1 MDILNFISWIKAKR
15 LLKSAP
21 QNSLLPIGVLD
32 NRRGD
37 KYQTYAIAPGD
48 LGIGVITLDSYTEL
62 YDLLI
67 SESLVPGAKYRF
79 PYRNVNFLN
88 GWITADNN
96 PTPIDP
102 SFNPREIFVGDEEML
117 VVEAITESELS
128 PTAHS
133 ESFSQD
139 IIEYLPYA
147 NKIGVN
153 LSISNGNTLPN
164 GSTVSGFDLAWDG
177 ANVYFNM
184 PAGYPAYY
192 GHYFYLYCEFTDNV
206 TGGGNISS
214 YYGDLI
220 VLPSG
225 NLNGFNGASNIPVQG
240 TFPSLQFEVPFT
252 INGTGVLVGNLRI
265 DVYGSGPYLFGV
277 SSYDPLSLMY
287 NAGYGFSVG
296 DELYFSFGGH
306 NYTLVLD
313 SSMISATNGTFYVN
327 NYTTSGDGQNAEFF
341 VTINNDPVKPNYS
354 LFVNNS
360 GEFFVSGDLVTI
372 NGSELL
378 GITGVNNL
386 TFNVNATSLITDS
399 YYQDGTYEPLTPN
412 GFCQYPFA
420 NDDPDYDYGKTMS
433 RIRLD
438 NGGNKVVLLDLTY
451 QDYLNYDSN
460 SLYIDHIQALGNAY
474 GCITRRYDTENQINV
489 PFDFRSTTYRRYEV
503 DLTPINNDL
512 GIGYWG
518 IGDNFKGQGT
528 TGNYKD
534 LLSIDWKGYEI
545 YNIKVGAQ
553 GGMDAFW
560 YNGYFDNNVFLGY
573 AYDTTIEGS
582 YSPNNTI
589 GNGFGANTIGPYFS
603 NNTIGLYFN
612 NNIIGVNFT
621 NNIIGL
627 NFVNN
632 TIGIYFYSNTI
643 YDYFQKNTTGYS
655 FSSNTIDNNF
665 IDNTIGNDF
674 GNNTIGLF
682 FTNNTTSYSFS
693 NNAIDDNFQK
703 NTIDDN
709 FLFNIIGDSFIF
721 NTIGAPFQSN
731 IIGPEFQLNN
741 ISKGTNIVS
750 TNFTI
755 GATFVYGDY
764 NCNIFKRL
772 DGTVRLSYV
781 DGTNIVQY
789 QLITG

>member
-37 KYQTYAIAPGD
+37 KYQTYAISPGD
-48 LGIGVITLDSYTEL
+48 LGIGVITLNSYTEL

-88 GWITADNN
+88 GWQTANNN

-102 SFNPREIFVGDEEML
+102 SFDPREVFVGDEEML

-153 LSISNGNTLPN
+153 LSISNGDTLPN

-177 ANVYFNM
+177 TNVYFNM

-192 GHYFYLYCEFTDNV
+192 GHYLYLYCEFTGNV
-206 TGGGNISS
+206 TGGGNIES
-214 YYGDLI
+214 YYDNLM

-225 NLNGFNGASNIPVQG
+225 NLNGFSGAGNIPVQG
-240 TFPSLQFEVPFT
+240 TFPSLGFEVPFT
-252 INGTGVLVGNLRI
+252 INGTGVLIGNLQI
-265 DVYGSGPYLFGV
+265 NVYGGGPYQFGV
-277 SSYDPLSLMY
+277 SSYDPSSLTY
-287 NAGYGFSVG
+287 NSGYGFSVG
-296 DELYFSFGGH
+296 DEIYFSFGGH
-306 NYTLVLD
+306 DYTLVLD
-313 SSMISATNGTFYVN
+313 SSMISNDQGTFYIN

-341 VTINNDPVKPNYS
+341 VSIVNGPKSSYS
-354 LFVNNS
+354 LVVTNP

-386 TFNVNATSLITDS
+386 TFNVNATPLIADS

-412 GFCQYPFA
+412 GFCQYPYT

-451 QDYLNYDSN
+451 QDYLNYDADT
-460 SLYIDHIQALGNAY
+460 LYIDHIEALGNAY

-489 PFDFRSTTYRRYEV
+489 PFDFRSRTHRRYEV
-503 DLTPINNDL
+503 DLSSINTAL

-518 IGDNFKGQGT
+518 IGDNFKSQGT

-534 LLSIDWKGYEI
+534 LLSLDWKGSQI
-545 YNIKVGAQ
+545 YNVKVGSQ
-553 GGMDAFW
+553 GGIDAWW
-560 YNGYFDNNVFLGY
+560 YNGYFENNVFLGY
-573 AYDTTIEGS
+573 TYDITMAGTYS
-582 YSPNNTI
+582 YNNTI
-589 GNGFGANTIGPYFS
+589 GDYFRINNIGNYFQNNVIGYS
-603 NNTIGLYFN
+603 FASNDTGSDFQNNTIGA
-612 NNIIGVNFT
+612 FT
-621 NNIIGL
+621 Y
-627 NFVNN
+627 NN
-632 TIGIYFYSNTI
+632 TISNNFASNNTLGYFYNNSIGNSFYSNTVNTNFRFNNI
-643 YDYFQKNTTGYS
+643 FDDFRNNQIGDYFAENNIG
-655 FSSNTIDNNF
+655 DNF
-665 IDNTIGNDF
+665 INNLIG
-674 GNNTIGLF
+674 
-682 FTNNTTSYSFS
+682 S
-693 NNAIDDNFQK
+693 Q
-703 NTIDDN
+703 
-709 FLFNIIGDSFIF
+709 
-721 NTIGAPFQSN
+721 
-731 IIGPEFQLNN
+731 FQLNT
-741 ISKGTNIVS
+741 ISKGTSIYG
-750 TNFTI
+750 TFFTI
-755 GATFVYGDY
+755 GATHVYGNY
-764 NCNIFKRL
+764 NCTIFVKQ
-772 DGTVRLSYV
+772 GGAVRLSYIDAGNV
-781 DGTNIVQY
+781 VQY
-789 QLITG
+789 TAITA